1 MWGPKTSGLYIYN
14 RPFQVDFSKSATTC
28 LWVLACAML
37 LVMADKNDKR
47 IVFYL
52 DAATAAELELVAVSA
67 DRPVS
72 WLVRYIV
79 SRWLE
84 RERAQG

>member
-1 MWGPKTSGLYIYN
+1 
-14 RPFQVDFSKSATTC
+14 
-28 LWVLACAML
+28 
-37 LVMADKNDKR
+37 MADKKDKR

-72 WLVRYIV
+72 WQVRSIV

>member
-1 MWGPKTSGLYIYN
+1 MG
-14 RPFQVDFSKSATTC
+14 AC
-28 LWVLACAML
+28 LCYAFF
-37 LVMADKNDKR
+37 MADKNDKR
-47 IVFYL
+47 IVLYL

-72 WLVRYIV
+72 WLARYIV

-84 RERAQG
+84 RERERAQS